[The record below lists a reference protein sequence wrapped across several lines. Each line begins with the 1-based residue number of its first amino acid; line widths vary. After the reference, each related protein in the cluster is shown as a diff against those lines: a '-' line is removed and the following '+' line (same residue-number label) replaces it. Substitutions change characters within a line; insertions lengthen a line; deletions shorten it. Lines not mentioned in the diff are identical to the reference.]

1 MKKNIKAE
9 RVKNI
14 IKILFAVVVFVTAI
28 VNYDYLSNLD
38 VRVLI
43 AGASSVFIAELI
55 ILGIYA
61 LKAILMV
68 IPASLIYISVGM
80 AFDWKRAVIVNL
92 LGIAI
97 EVAVTF
103 FIGKF
108 LGKDA
113 VEKKIRN
120 TKTGDKFF
128 SMLDKN
134 RNIAIFLMRLIPA
147 FPIDFSSLFMG
158 AFDFKFLPYLLLSVI
173 GIAPRVIAFTIL
185 GDGIYDLIPMKYIVL
200 AAICAIPI
208 VIISLLIKKYVGK
221 NKKPKENQ

>member
-1 MKKNIKAE
+1 MKKDTA
-9 RVKNI
+9 KNI
-14 IKILFAVVVFVTAI
+14 IKIVIAAAVFVTAI

-38 VRVLI
+38 IRVLI
-43 AGASSVFIAELI
+43 AGASSIFIAELI
-55 ILGIYA
+55 ILGVYA
-61 LKAILMV
+61 VKAVLMV
-68 IPASLIYISVGM
+68 IPASLVYISVGM
-80 AFDWKRAVIVNL
+80 AFDTKRAVIVNL

-97 EVAVTF
+97 EVTVTF
-103 FIGKF
+103 FMGKF

-120 TKTGDKFF
+120 TKAGDKFF

-134 RNIAIFLMRLIPA
+134 TNAAIFLMRLIPA

-208 VIISLLIKKYVGK
+208 VIIILLVKKYVGK
-221 NKKPKENQ
+221 RKKSEENQ

>member
-1 MKKNIKAE
+1 M
-9 RVKNI
+9 
-14 IKILFAVVVFVTAI
+14 
-28 VNYDYLSNLD
+28 
-38 VRVLI
+38 I
-43 AGASSVFIAELI
+43 AGASSIFIAELI
-55 ILGIYA
+55 ILGVYA
-61 LKAILMV
+61 VKAVLMV

-80 AFDWKRAVIVNL
+80 AFDTKRAVIVNL
-92 LGIAI
+92 FGIAI
-97 EVAVTF
+97 EVTVTF
-103 FIGKF
+103 FMGKF

-120 TKTGDKFF
+120 TKAGDKFF

-134 RNIAIFLMRLIPA
+134 TNAAIFLMRLIPA

-208 VIISLLIKKYVGK
+208 VIIILLVKKYVGK
-221 NKKPKENQ
+221 RKKSEENQ

>member
-1 MKKNIKAE
+1 MKKE
-9 RVKNI
+9 TVKNI
-14 IKILFAVVVFVTAI
+14 IKIVFAVAIFVTAI

-43 AGASSVFIAELI
+43 AGASSLLIAELI
-55 ILGIYA
+55 ILGVYSV
-61 LKAILMV
+61 KAVLMV

-80 AFDWKRAVIVNL
+80 AFDTKRAVIVNL

-97 EVAVTF
+97 EVTVTF
-103 FIGKF
+103 FMGKF

-120 TKTGDKFF
+120 TKAGDKFF

-134 RNIAIFLMRLIPA
+134 RNVAVFLMRFIPA

-158 AFDFKFLPYLLLSVI
+158 AFDFKFLPYFLMSLL
-173 GIAPRVIAFTIL
+173 GILPRVIMLTVL
-185 GDGIYDLIPMKYIVL
+185 GMGVYNLIPMKYI
-200 AAICAIPI
+200 IIG
-208 VIISLLIKKYVGK
+208 VIILIPCAVIGVLIK
-221 NKKPKENQ
+221 NIADKKKAAKEKR

>member
-1 MKKNIKAE
+1 
-9 RVKNI
+9 
-14 IKILFAVVVFVTAI
+14 
-28 VNYDYLSNLD
+28 
-38 VRVLI
+38 
-43 AGASSVFIAELI
+43 
-55 ILGIYA
+55 
-61 LKAILMV
+61 MV

-80 AFDWKRAVIVNL
+80 AFDTKRAVIVNL

-97 EVAVTF
+97 EVTVTF
-103 FIGKF
+103 FMGKF

-120 TKTGDKFF
+120 TKAGDKFF

-134 RNIAIFLMRLIPA
+134 RNVAIFLMRFIPA

-158 AFDFKFLPYLLLSVI
+158 AFDFKFLPYLLLSVL

-200 AAICAIPI
+200 AAICAIPT
-208 VIISLLIKKYVGK
+208 VIAVLLIKKYIGK
-221 NKKPKENQ
+221 KKKPKENE

>member
-1 MKKNIKAE
+1 MKKDTA
-9 RVKNI
+9 KNI
-14 IKILFAVVVFVTAI
+14 IKIVIAAAVFVTAI

-38 VRVLI
+38 IRVLI
-43 AGASSVFIAELI
+43 AGASSIFIAELI
-55 ILGIYA
+55 ILGVYA
-61 LKAILMV
+61 VKAVLMV
-68 IPASLIYISVGM
+68 IPASLVYISVGM
-80 AFDWKRAVIVNL
+80 AFDTKRAVIVNL

-97 EVAVTF
+97 EVTVTF
-103 FIGKF
+103 FMGKF

-120 TKTGDKFF
+120 TKAGDKFF

-134 RNIAIFLMRLIPA
+134 TNAAIFLMRLIPA

-208 VIISLLIKKYVGK
+208 VIIIWLVKKYVGK
-221 NKKPKENQ
+221 RKKSEENQ

>member
-1 MKKNIKAE
+1 MKKE
-9 RVKNI
+9 TVKNM
-14 IKILFAVVVFVTAI
+14 IKIIFAVAVFVTAI
-28 VNYDYLSNLD
+28 VNYDYLSKLD
-38 VRVLI
+38 IRVLI
-43 AGASSVFIAELI
+43 AGASSLLIAELI
-55 ILGIYA
+55 ILGVYA
-61 LKAILMV
+61 VKAVLMV

-92 LGIAI
+92 IGIAV
-97 EVAVTF
+97 EVTVTF
-103 FIGKF
+103 FMGRF

-120 TKTGDKFF
+120 TKAGDKLF

-134 RNIAIFLMRLIPA
+134 TNAAVFLMRLIPA

-158 AFDFKFLPYLLLSVI
+158 AFDFKFLPYILLSVL

-200 AAICAIPI
+200 AAICTIPI
-208 VIISLLIKKYVGK
+208 VIIVLLIKKHVSK
-221 NKKPKENQ
+221 RKKSEGNQ